1 MSFSETIV
9 DCSVDFLFVVC
20 YELFYCLVDV
30 LGKKYLNKYLDG
42 VYLFLFKWGIIISI
56 PFLIYDLIAF

>member
-42 VYLFLFKWGIIISI
+42 VYLFLFKWG
-56 PFLIYDLIAF
+56 